1 MAERETEK
9 MEMARLAE
17 ILDAYGANQDNWPDA
32 ERDAASALLVSS
44 RIAVALREDA
54 AALDTA
60 LNAISAPAPSPELM
74 ADILA
79 AAAEPSGWRRW
90 AAEFWPFGPV
100 WQPVSALTTAALLGI
115 AIGAAAPSSILPE
128 FTDYGAQEEAEN
140 MAFGLDLGTES
151 GL

>member
-1 MAERETEK
+1 MPERETGK
-9 MEMARLAE
+9 MGSRRLAG
-17 ILDAYGANQDNWPDA
+17 ILDAYGADPSRWPDA
-32 ERDAASALLVSS
+32 ERDAARALLADSTE
-44 RIAVALREDA
+44 AMALRDSA

-60 LNAISAPAPSPELM
+60 LSAAVAPAPSQELM
-74 ADILA
+74 AAILT
-79 AAAEPSGWRRW
+79 AAEPSGWRRW

-128 FTDYGAQEEAEN
+128 FTDYSAQEEAEN

>member
-1 MAERETEK
+1 MPDRETEK

-17 ILDAYGANQDNWPDA
+17 ILDAYGANPDNWPDA
-32 ERDAASALLVSS
+32 ERGAASALLANS

-60 LNAISAPAPSPELM
+60 LSAVVAPAPSPELM
-74 ADILA
+74 AAILM
-79 AAAEPSGWRRW
+79 AAEPSGWRRW

-100 WQPVSALTTAALLGI
+100 WQPVSALATAAVLGL

-128 FTDYGAQEEAEN
+128 YADYSAQEEAEN